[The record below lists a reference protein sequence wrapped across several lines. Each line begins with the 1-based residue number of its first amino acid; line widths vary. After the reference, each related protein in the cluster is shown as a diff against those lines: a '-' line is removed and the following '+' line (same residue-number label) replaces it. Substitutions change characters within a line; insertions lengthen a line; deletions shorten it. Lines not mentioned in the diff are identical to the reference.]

1 MSKDWTRV
9 SCYPHNA
16 IYDEVAATRRLQL
29 AEECLKLTAA
39 TQFNVVQLQWLQR
52 GRPITI
58 AQITMHQQWTQLID
72 SIDDAALQL
81 RIVAGT
87 GSYAGG

>member
-1 MSKDWTRV
+1 MSKDWTCV

-39 TQFNVVQLQWLQR
+39 TQFDVV
-52 GRPITI
+52 
-58 AQITMHQQWTQLID
+58 
-72 SIDDAALQL
+72 
-81 RIVAGT
+81 
-87 GSYAGG
+87 